1 MPRVTTRPSVVTDIY
16 RLAATL
22 READRAEVESLGFTA
37 KDAIRRS
44 YRNAMLRTTYLVDG
58 EIAAMSGLCGALLD
72 DIGAPYLLTAPIAA
86 TVPVSFLKCARTA
99 VDRMLL
105 HRSRLEGYVA
115 ARYTGACRL
124 IEALGFTLE
133 KPLPLG
139 PSAEPFRHY
148 WMIRTHGN

>member
-1 MPRVTTRPSVVTDIY
+1 MAIVTTRPSVVTDIY

-37 KDAIRRS
+37 RDAIRRS
-44 YRNAMLRTTYLVDG
+44 YRNGMLRTTYLVDG

-86 TVPVSFLKCARTA
+86 TVPIAFVKCARQA

-124 IEALGFTLE
+124 LETLGFDLSE
-133 KPLPLG
+133 AFPLG
-139 PSAEPFRHY
+139 PTSEPFRKY
-148 WMIRTHGN
+148 SMTRAI

>member
-1 MPRVTTRPSVVTDIY
+1 MPIVTTRPSIVTDIY
-16 RLAATL
+16 RLATTL
-22 READRAEVESLGFTA
+22 RAADRAEVESLGFTA
-37 KDAIRRS
+37 RDAIRRS
-44 YRNAMLRTTYLVDG
+44 YRNGMLRTTYLVDG

-86 TVPVSFLKCARTA
+86 TVPVAFVKCARQA

-124 IEALGFTLE
+124 IEVLGFTLG
-133 KPLPLG
+133 KPMPIG
-139 PSAEPFRHY
+139 PCAEPFHHY
-148 WMIRTHGN
+148 WMNREYGH